1 MIEIKDTGAWNYNE
15 STYNENHYLD
25 TGAADYLVELFG
37 KDYTL
42 FDFGCGAGYY
52 LKYIQDKGE
61 NVNIFGVEPYVTSHA
76 DLKIVNIVSKDLTE
90 DFDLDKRGNLL
101 CLEVLEHIPA
111 DLESKAIDN
120 IARHCD
126 NYLVI
131 SWAHI
136 GQNGHGHIN
145 CKAREDVIALFESRG
160 YSFLDKE
167 STEIRKAARIGWLKT
182 NLCVF
187 KKTHDK

>member
-1 MIEIKDTGAWNYNE
+1 MIEIKDTGAWNYNN

-52 LKYIQDKGE
+52 LKYIQEKGE
-61 NVNIFGVEPYVTSHA
+61 NVNTLGVEPYATNHA
-76 DLKIVNIVSKDLTE
+76 DLKIDNIVSKDLTE
-90 DFDLDKRGNLL
+90 DFDLGLKGNLL
-101 CLEVLEHIPA
+101 CLEVLEHIPVE
-111 DLESKAIDN
+111 LEGKAIDN
-120 IARHCD
+120 IVRHCD
-126 NYLVI
+126 NYLII

-145 CKAREDVIALFESRG
+145 CKAKEDVIALFESRN
-160 YSFLDKE
+160 YSYLDKE
-167 STEIRKAARIGWLKT
+167 SSEISKSAKIGWLKT

-187 KKTHDK
+187 KKRYDK